1 MQLMKVAGILLFMT
15 LIIELSREEVVNVS
29 GDDPVRPSD
38 LNRRVK
44 FEAFNRSYDLTLQ
57 PSQGL
62 LSPHFSLMVRR
73 GTGNETLQLGT
84 NPFLLSKCFYR
95 GSDAAFD
102 LCQGMVRIN
111 SYLTFKY
118 YETYFIF

>member
-1 MQLMKVAGILLFMT
+1 MNVGIRLFMT
-15 LIIELSREEVVNVS
+15 IVELSREEVVNVS
-29 GDDPVRPSD
+29 GDDPVLDESEPE

-73 GTGNETLQLGT
+73 GIGHNDTQQLAT
-84 NPFLLSKCFYR
+84 DPLLLSQCFYR

-102 LCQGMVRIN
+102 LCQGMV
-111 SYLTFKY
+111 STVLTRPTCK
-118 YETYFIF
+118 TYFKLLFK